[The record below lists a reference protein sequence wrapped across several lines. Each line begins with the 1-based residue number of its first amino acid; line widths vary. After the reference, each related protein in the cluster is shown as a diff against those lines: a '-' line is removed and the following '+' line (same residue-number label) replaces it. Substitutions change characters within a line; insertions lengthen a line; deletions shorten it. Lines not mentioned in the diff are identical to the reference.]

1 MPVKDGNKRL
11 RHVPVRGASNVYYSE
26 TAKGRV
32 YEVRH
37 PSPSRAYEVVGT
49 RLDAAKQRAREIHG
63 ESAPRVVKVGIT
75 LGEVYAAW
83 VEAREMR
90 ARSAETFDVIYRC
103 HIEPTLGR
111 RKVRDLDSQAMLVWL
126 AALKRKD
133 GKDGELAPATK
144 RLILS
149 TLQLV
154 LQHAVETGALGSVP
168 KLPKRRVP
176 QAGPGRK
183 RILTQDEEQV
193 LLAYCAPS
201 PWLRP
206 VITVALHQAL
216 RLGEVAGLQWEDID
230 WVGGKLRVRQ
240 ALGRDGNLGPTKSG
254 REDTIQLN
262 PAARAALLDL
272 RQESDGTGFVF
283 RNKLGARRQLRDIT
297 RAFEKARDRAGLED
311 VVFHSLRHTGISRLA
326 NHPAISPVRVRD
338 FARHSNLATTM
349 GYMHSTEDDSMADNF
364 AEALAG

>member
-1 MPVKDGNKRL
+1 MAARK
-11 RHVPVRGASNVYYSE
+11 RHVPVRGASNVYKSQR
-26 TAKGRV
+26 ADGSWC

-37 PSPSRAYEVVGT
+37 PSPSRAYEVVGP
-49 RLDAAKQRAREIHG
+49 RLDAAKQRAREVHG
-63 ESAPRVVKVGIT
+63 DSAPRVVRVGIT
-75 LGEVYAAW
+75 LDEVYEAW
-83 VEAREMR
+83 VAAREVR
-90 ARSAETFDVIYRC
+90 VRSAATFDVIYKC
-103 HIEPTLGR
+103 HIKATLGR

-149 TLQLV
+149 TLQLL
-154 LQHAVETGALGSVP
+154 LQHAVEIGALGSVP

-183 RILTQDEEQV
+183 RIITQDEEV
-193 LLAYCAPS
+193 RLLAYCARS
-201 PWLRP
+201 EWLRP
-206 VITVALHQAL
+206 VIIVALHQAL
-216 RLGEVAGLQWEDID
+216 RLGEVAGLQWDDID
-230 WVGGKLRVRQ
+230 WVGGKLHVRQ

-254 REDTIQLN
+254 REDEIQLN

-283 RNKLGARRQLRDIT
+283 RNKLGDRRQLRDIT

-311 VVFHSLRHTGISRLA
+311 VVFHSLRHTSISRIA
-326 NHPAISPVRVRD
+326 NDPRIAMVQVQE
-338 FARHSNLATTM
+338 FARHSNMATTL
-349 GYMHSTEDDSMADNF
+349 GYVHRIEDKDVNTAM